1 MAAELTCVRGYH
13 VYQSR
18 WTAVIWEELTCC
30 RESANASNPFAAA
43 VPVKGSEIVGHVPR
57 FYSCILLHRGGSLFC
72 CTSGNSP
79 VHLKCLIDAVT
90 PCSDAYLAIFALF
103 SEETKV

>member
-1 MAAELTCVRGYH
+1 MAVA
-13 VYQSR
+13 
-18 WTAVIWEELTCC
+18 
-30 RESANASNPFAAA
+30 
-43 VPVKGSEIVGHVPR
+43 KGSKIVGHVEVPQI
-57 FYSCILLHRGGSLFC
+57 YSCICSLLLHRGGSLFC

-103 SEETKV
+103 SEEMEV